1 MSELLSLSIAETE
14 EFLSSMVTNGTVE
27 AKTDRLEGVVNFN
40 KKKNPNDMLN
50 EWAHN
55 ISELMGLVQK
65 TTHLINKEEMV
76 HKHMLGLSVK
86 DNE

>member
-14 EFLSSMVTNGTVE
+14 EFLSSMVVNGTVE

-76 HKHMLGLSVK
+76 HKHMLGLSVN